1 MANNLDAFDL
11 RLSRWQATTFTS
23 DRDLVDLQVTTSQD
37 VATITGT
44 SNLRQAIINRLF
56 TRQGELAALGHP
68 TYGSRL
74 YQLIGELNNE
84 RTRILAEVYIREC
97 LAQEARIEV
106 LRHITCAPPSRGAQ
120 RHMLEVTIA
129 VKPVGVEA
137 DLVVTLALNL
147 AG

>member
-1 MANNLDAFDL
+1 MADNLDAFDL
-11 RLSRWQATTFTS
+11 RLSRWQVTTLTS
-23 DRDLVDLQVTTSQD
+23 DRDLVDLHVTTSRD

-44 SNLRQAIINRLF
+44 PNLRQAILNRLF
-56 TRQGELAALGHP
+56 TRQGELGALGHP
-68 TYGSRL
+68 AYGSRL

-106 LRHITCAPPSRGAQ
+106 IRHIIFAPPLRGAQ

-129 VKPVGVEA
+129 VKPINVDA